1 MEPHASSS
9 LPPRSIVF
17 IGLVALAIAMG
28 IGRFAFTPMMPLM
41 VRDGS
46 LDAVTGTEWA
56 TANYVGYLL
65 GAISAS
71 WFARNPRQGL
81 QVGLVGV
88 AATTL
93 AMAWGNAAL
102 PWVGM
107 ALRGSAG
114 VFSAWVL
121 VCASSWCLPELARR
135 KSTSLGGWIYTGVGL
150 GIAATGVLTWLG
162 GAQAAAVLWV
172 ELGLLATVG
181 AVHVMR
187 RLPRQPA
194 AAAVAGVAGA
204 PRPAT
209 PPVASGNLGVVL
221 CYSAFGFGYIIP
233 ATFLPTMA
241 RQLVSD
247 PLVFGLTWPIFGT
260 AAVLSVAFAAH
271 QLHGWSRRKVWAI
284 AQGVMAVGTVLPL
297 LQPALWVLA
306 ASAILVGGTFMV
318 TTMAGLQLARER
330 MPANPT
336 PLLARMTT
344 GFAAGQIAGP
354 LLVRLIGDT
363 RIAGWDALSLASA
376 AASLLLAIT
385 SIWLWR
391 GRSRSR
397 AQEEQGQGG

>member
-1 MEPHASSS
+1 MEKNPPSS
-9 LPPRSIVF
+9 LSPGAIVF
-17 IGLVALAIAMG
+17 IGLLALAIAMG
-28 IGRFAFTPMMPLM
+28 IGRFAFTPLMPLM

-46 LDAVTGTEWA
+46 LNTVTGTEWA

-71 WFARNPRQGL
+71 WFARSPRLGL
-81 QVGLVGV
+81 QVGLLGV

-102 PWVGM
+102 PWLGL
-107 ALRGSAG
+107 ALRASAG

-135 KSTSLGGWIYTGVGL
+135 SSTSLGGWIYTGVGV

-172 ELGLLATVG
+172 ELGLLAVVG
-181 AVHVMR
+181 AVHVIW
-187 RLPRQPA
+187 RLRGQSA
-194 AAAVAGVAGA
+194 AASPAGTPDA
-204 PRPAT
+204 PKPPPPA
-209 PPVASGNLGVVL
+209 VASGNLGIVL

-247 PLVFGLTWPIFGT
+247 PLVFGLTWPIFG
-260 AAVLSVAFAAH
+260 AAAALSVAFAAH
-271 QLHGWSRRKVWAI
+271 RLHGWPRRKVWAI
-284 AQGVMAVGTVLPL
+284 AQGVMAAGTLLPL

-306 ASAILVGGTFMV
+306 ASAVLVGGTFMV

-330 MPANPT
+330 APANPT
-336 PLLARMTT
+336 ALLARMTT

-354 LLVRLIGDT
+354 LLVRLVGDT
-363 RIAGWDALSLASA
+363 RIAGLDALGLASA
-376 AASLLLAIT
+376 TAGLLLAMT
-385 SIWLWR
+385 AIWLWR
-391 GRSRSR
+391 DDIAAATKPRS
-397 AQEEQGQGG
+397 A